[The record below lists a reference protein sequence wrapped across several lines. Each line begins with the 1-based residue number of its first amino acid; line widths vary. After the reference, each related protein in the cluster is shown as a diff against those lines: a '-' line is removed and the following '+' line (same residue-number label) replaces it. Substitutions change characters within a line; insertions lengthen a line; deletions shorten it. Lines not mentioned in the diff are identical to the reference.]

1 MGHAAVVTDRRTA
14 QAIDTMQATS
24 RNSHSADRTMHFNL
38 KRARA
43 DELAR
48 GSRALSRLIPDRGSA
63 GVLEAH

>member
-1 MGHAAVVTDRRTA
+1 
-14 QAIDTMQATS
+14 MQATS